1 MLLRSEDCR
10 FTVAGR
16 HLAARRLF
24 PAAPAPV
31 DAPTLVFLHE
41 GLGAMTMWRDFPA
54 QLVGRTGL
62 PGLMYDRMGHGLSDP
77 MDGPRRMGYLDR
89 EAGAFLPGLL
99 AAAGVARPI
108 LVGHSDGGTIA
119 LLYAAMHPAAG
130 VVSMAAHVFIDAVSL
145 AGLRTARRAW
155 ETGDLKARL
164 ARHHGDKTAAMFLA
178 WNDLWLTPR
187 FASWQMLDRLPFI
200 DCPVLAMQGAEDEY
214 GLPSQ
219 IEAIRDGVSG
229 PAQAL
234 LLPDCAHI
242 PHLQAPAAAL
252 DAIAAFVETL
262 R

>member
-1 MLLRSEDCR
+1 MVP
-10 FTVAGR
+10 VAGR
-16 HLAARRLF
+16 RLAARPLH
-24 PAAPAPV
+24 PAAPVPAH
-31 DAPTLVFLHE
+31 APTLVFLHE

-54 QLVGRTGL
+54 QLVARTGL

-77 MDGPRRMGYLDR
+77 MDRPRRMGYLER
-89 EAGAFLPGLL
+89 EADDFLPEIL
-99 AAAGVARPI
+99 AAAGIERPI
-108 LVGHSDGGTIA
+108 LIGHSDGGTIA
-119 LLYAAMHPAAG
+119 LLYAASHPAAG

-155 ETGDLKARL
+155 ETGDLKTRL

-187 FASWQMLDRLPFI
+187 FGTWQMLDRLAAI
-200 DCPVLAMQGAEDEY
+200 GCPVLAIQGATDEY

-234 LLPDCAHI
+234 LVPDCAHI
-242 PHLQAPAAAL
+242 PHLQAPAATL
-252 DAIAAFVETL
+252 DVIAAFVATV

>member
-1 MLLRSEDCR
+1 MSHRSQDCS
-10 FTVAGR
+10 FAVAGR
-16 HLAARRLF
+16 RLAARRLHPDLPP
-24 PAAPAPV
+24 PA

-41 GLGAMTMWRDFPA
+41 GLGAMTMWRDFPTL
-54 QLVGRTGL
+54 LVARTGL

-77 MDGPRRMGYLDR
+77 MDRPRRMGYLER
-89 EAGAFLPGLL
+89 EADVFLPGIL
-99 AAAGVARPI
+99 AAAGIERPI

-119 LLYAAMHPAAG
+119 LLYAAAHPTAG

-145 AGLRTARRAW
+145 AGLRAARRAW

-164 ARHHGDKTAAMFLA
+164 ARHHGDRTAAMFHA
-178 WNDLWLTPR
+178 WNDLWLTPG
-187 FASWQMLDRLPFI
+187 FAGWQMLDRLPAVT
-200 DCPVLAMQGAEDEY
+200 CPVLAIQGAEDEY

-234 LLPDCAHI
+234 LLPDCGHV
-242 PHLQAPAAAL
+242 PHLQAPAAVL
-252 DAIAAFVETL
+252 DAVAAFVRTI